1 MSSSEFYTVT
11 QATPA
16 AVYTQ
21 IEKDLTEAIASA
33 NLPATVSAAESA
45 RFTKGAARALLG
57 KVYLYQNKN
66 AQAAAEFTAVN
77 GTPGGTSQYGYKLLT
92 NFADL
97 WTNSNKFNSESIL
110 EVAHTN
116 ESSIGGENWGNG
128 VDEGNSTNVMCGP
141 RSYTKAAGS
150 DAPDLPSG
158 WSFNVFTQDFYDVV
172 KTDFSYTLENPQAK
186 IKETQ
191 LGTLIVKSKLNKYKI
206 ILKGQ
211 ELISDGKNQWT
222 YLKADKEVQLSEV
235 DNSSDALNPAKLFTI
250 YEKGFKSVYTND
262 TKLNGRTLHVIDLTP
277 LDGKRSFFKVRL
289 QIDKLTKQ
297 IMNAVIFDKNGN
309 RYTYT
314 IKTFMP
320 NVKVPESTFTF
331 DSKLYPGVELVDLR

>member
-1 MSSSEFYTVT
+1 MKKFLIGALIIMGSGFSAYAQSEVK
-11 QATPA
+11 AKEILA
-16 AVYTQ
+16 
-21 IEKDLTEAIASA
+21 E
-33 NLPATVSAAESA
+33 VS
-45 RFTKGAARALLG
+45 KKYRA
-57 KVYLYQNKN
+57 
-66 AQAAAEFTAVN
+66 
-77 GTPGGTSQYGYKLLT
+77 
-92 NFADL
+92 
-97 WTNSNKFNSESIL
+97 
-110 EVAHTN
+110 
-116 ESSIGGENWGNG
+116 
-128 VDEGNSTNVMCGP
+128 
-141 RSYTKAAGS
+141 
-150 DAPDLPSG
+150 
-158 WSFNVFTQDFYDVV
+158 YDVV

-250 YEKGFKSVYTND
+250 YEKGFKSVYIND
-262 TKLNGRTLHVIDLTP
+262 TKLNGKTLHVIDLTP

>member
-1 MSSSEFYTVT
+1 MKKFLIGALIIMSSGMGAFAQSEVK
-11 QATPA
+11 AK
-16 AVYTQ
+16 Q
-21 IEKDLTEAIASA
+21 ILAE
-33 NLPATVSAAESA
+33 VS
-45 RFTKGAARALLG
+45 KKYRA
-57 KVYLYQNKN
+57 
-66 AQAAAEFTAVN
+66 
-77 GTPGGTSQYGYKLLT
+77 
-92 NFADL
+92 
-97 WTNSNKFNSESIL
+97 
-110 EVAHTN
+110 
-116 ESSIGGENWGNG
+116 
-128 VDEGNSTNVMCGP
+128 
-141 RSYTKAAGS
+141 
-150 DAPDLPSG
+150 
-158 WSFNVFTQDFYDVV
+158 YDVI

-262 TKLNGRTLHVIDLTP
+262 TKLNGKTLHVIDLTP

-309 RYTYT
+309 RYTYS
-314 IKTFMP
+314 IKTFVP
-320 NVKVPESTFTF
+320 NVKVSESTFTF
-331 DSKLYPGVELVDLR
+331 DSKLYPGVDLVDLR

>member
-1 MSSSEFYTVT
+1 MKKFLMGALIILGSTIGAFAQSEVK
-11 QATPA
+11 AKEILA
-16 AVYTQ
+16 
-21 IEKDLTEAIASA
+21 E
-33 NLPATVSAAESA
+33 VS
-45 RFTKGAARALLG
+45 KKYRA
-57 KVYLYQNKN
+57 
-66 AQAAAEFTAVN
+66 
-77 GTPGGTSQYGYKLLT
+77 
-92 NFADL
+92 
-97 WTNSNKFNSESIL
+97 
-110 EVAHTN
+110 
-116 ESSIGGENWGNG
+116 
-128 VDEGNSTNVMCGP
+128 
-141 RSYTKAAGS
+141 
-150 DAPDLPSG
+150 
-158 WSFNVFTQDFYDVV
+158 YDVI

-250 YEKGFKSVYTND
+250 YEKGFKSVYMND
-262 TKLNGRTLHVIDLTP
+262 SQLAGKTVHNIDLTP

-289 QIDKLTKQ
+289 QIDKITKQ
-297 IMNAVIFDKNGN
+297 IMNALIFDKNGN

-314 IKTFMP
+314 LKTFVP